1 METVASSP
9 APSTVEEVF
18 RDYSGRHCGLVRA
31 LTAGTSPLPSLCFF
45 GWFLGAERENLC
57 LYGHPDGSWEVN
69 VPPEEVP
76 PEMPEPT
83 LGINFA
89 RNGPKRWDWL
99 SRVAMHSDSWLLSV
113 AFFFAARFSGAERYA
128 EFDLN
133 LTRVCSLRPFSSY
146 AS

>member
-1 METVASSP
+1 MLDLP
-9 APSTVEEVF
+9 PCKLF
-18 RDYSGRHCGLVRA
+18 IWLV
-31 LTAGTSPLPSLCFF
+31 
-45 GWFLGAERENLC
+45 LGAERENLC

-113 AFFFAARFSGAERYA
+113 AFFFAARFSGDERYA
-128 EFDLN
+128 VDFDLN
-133 LTRVCSLRPFSSY
+133 LTRVCSFRPFSSY